1 MKDLKSSRI
10 IFISRYFTGVIFSF
24 LGALLAFK
32 SIFSGIFMVLFGI
45 SLLPIIYKK
54 INFKNFKYAQ
64 IILPSIFII
73 LSGVCFGFYS
83 LPKEESV
90 EIQPKVET
98 ISENKEEEKE
108 DKIEKIKIT
117 ELNFSDS
124 EIELDLNDTKNLT
137 LEVFPNDAVVE
148 SLECFTSDNK
158 IAVLE
163 RINSDESEEYENT
176 FEFEIKPYGEGECEV
191 FVKSADEI
199 ESNKVHI
206 KIIDNKKIQEEKNE
220 IKESEENKIPE
231 KVQNEEEKAKHYIE
245 EKTKSESSRSSNKSG
260 NKNVSDSNSE
270 KSSNNKSNQ
279 KNNYNKENGVY
290 RTPYGKRYHYDP
302 DCGGKNSY
310 KITIEE
316 AEKDGLTPCKKCV
329 RQ

>member
-1 MKDLKSSRI
+1 MKDLESNKI
-10 IFISRYFTGVIFSF
+10 IFLSRYFAGVVF
-24 LGALLAFK
+24 LFFGSLLAFK
-32 SIFSGIFMVLFGI
+32 NIFSSIFMMLFGI
-45 SLLPIIYKK
+45 SLLPILYER
-54 INFKNFKYAQ
+54 INFKKFKYAP
-64 IILPSIFII
+64 IILPAVFII
-73 LSGVCFGFYS
+73 LFGICFMFYN
-83 LPKEESV
+83 LPKKESIK
-90 EIQPKVET
+90 IQPKVE
-98 ISENKEEEKE
+98 IVSENEE
-108 DKIEKIKIT
+108 DKEYKDEKIEVT

-124 EIELDLNDTKNLT
+124 EMEIDINDTKNVI

-148 SLECFTSDNK
+148 NLKCCTSDNK

-191 FVKSADEI
+191 FVRSENGI
-199 ESNKVHI
+199 ESNKIHI

-220 IKESEENKIPE
+220 IKESEEKQIPE
-231 KVQNEEEKAKHYIE
+231 KVQNQQE
-245 EKTKSESSRSSNKSG
+245 EKTKYDVKEKTKNEPSSSANKS
-260 NKNVSDSNSE
+260 NNISDSGSG

-302 DCGGKNSY
+302 NCGGKNSY
-310 KITIEE
+310 KITVEE
-316 AEKDGLTPCKKCV
+316 AEKDGLTPCKKCT